1 MSEIETIREALLVLR
16 DGSLT
21 QSMANNAPPAL
32 EALDVLAARLEKA
45 DNRHADALEQ
55 IKRLID
61 QRDALAARLEATE
74 QALREI
80 AKDDQLVSANEDAF
94 SIHAYRRCREI
105 AKFALARQ
113 PSQEQPVPCDQH
125 DAGHQAGWA

>member
-61 QRDALAARLEATE
+61 QRDALAARLEAYE
-74 QALREI
+74 KYLRNAQRALDASLKDSDARAI
-80 AKDDQLVSANEDAF
+80 AKLNVDD
-94 SIHAYRRCREI
+94 
-105 AKFALARQ
+105 ALARE
-113 PSQEQPVPCDQH
+113 PSQEP
-125 DAGHQAGWA
+125 A